1 MKQLDTEQD
10 RRFFKRLCTIF
21 TEIDPEAQ
29 KKAEESR
36 DEFSKGINDIFK
48 DVDFGNL
55 PKISESY
62 NHLIKVE
69 EETGL
74 HIPAVTFLENFLEE
88 SANDEESIKLKNFYF
103 KVKKKYI
110 EYENSEDINN
120 F

>member
-10 RRFFKRLCTIF
+10 RRFFKRLCKIF

-29 KKAEESR
+29 EKAEESR
-36 DEFSKGINDIFK
+36 DKFSQGINEMFK
-48 DVDFGNL
+48 DVEFGNL

-62 NHLIKVE
+62 DHLLKVE
-69 EETGL
+69 EKTGL
-74 HIPAVTFLENFLEE
+74 HIPAVTFLETFLEE

-110 EYENSEDINN
+110 EHEESEDINN